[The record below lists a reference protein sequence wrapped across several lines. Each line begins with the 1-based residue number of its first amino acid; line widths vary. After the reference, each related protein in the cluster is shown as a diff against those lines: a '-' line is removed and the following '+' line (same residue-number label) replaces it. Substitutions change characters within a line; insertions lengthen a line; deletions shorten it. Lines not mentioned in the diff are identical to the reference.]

1 MIHLKDKQG
10 KHKLP
15 ILKSRL
21 FWAGV
26 GVKLA
31 LSILFASDYL
41 RELFAPFGNYFI
53 SSGFANPYD
62 YFAQNGTGT
71 EFPYPPLMLWLFSS
85 FRAMF
90 WVLFP
95 GGIDGFSFI
104 DSLLYR
110 LPLFIADIS
119 ILFVLMR
126 WLKTRTRQVLIWY
139 WLSPVLIY
147 INYFHGQLDVI
158 PMAFLIGSL
167 YFLFK
172 NKQEYSFFILGLAIA
187 CKTNMVL
194 VLPFYFIYLWRIPS
208 VDFKKIISV
217 ISILFV
223 TVLLLNLPYINSKAY
238 INMVYNNP
246 VQQQVFD
253 LYYQFNSSLRI
264 YFIPAVY
271 FVLILWYLSFKFVN
285 RDQLILFLAFT
296 FLALTLMIAPMQ
308 GWYFWIMPLLIY
320 FVIKHGKREQMVLV
334 ILSVLYFIYF
344 GFIQQSDYLNSF
356 NFPSLDSSYLVYNG
370 TLLNIAF
377 TLLQTTLLIMA
388 YLLFK
393 NGISSNIQAK
403 FLSQPYMIG
412 IGGDSGA
419 GKSTLTNALS
429 SVFEKQNTTIIRGDD
444 MHKWERGNEN
454 WKKFTHLDP
463 RANHLHQDLDQAKS
477 LKTGQTIK
485 RSFYDHNTGK
495 FTIPTFL
502 KPNKLILFEGL
513 HSFYL
518 QNQLDVYDLKIFM
531 QPQENL
537 RVWWKVKRD
546 VAKRGYSPEQVLE
559 QLKTREQDSEKYIK
573 NQALHADIVASFYSL
588 NEINPLDLE
597 TEPQIGLKLRFTNGV
612 GLDQIIDKLNMTG
625 SLKVDHEFDNAH
637 QYLSLYGTITGNE
650 IELIAYQLIPQ
661 LEEIG
666 VYNPQWKADYEGLLQ
681 LLTVY
686 FVFEKMKS

>member
-1 MIHLKDKQG
+1 MILLKDKHG
-10 KHKLP
+10 NHKLP
-15 ILKSRL
+15 IFKSRL

-53 SSGFANPYD
+53 SSGFANPYE

-95 GGIDGFSFI
+95 SGVDGFSFI

-223 TVLLLNLPYINSKAY
+223 IVLLLNLPYINSEAY

-271 FVLILWYLSFKFVN
+271 FVLVLWYLSFKFVN

-334 ILSVLYFIYF
+334 ILSILYFIYF

-356 NFPSLDSSYLVYNG
+356 NFATVDSSYWVYNG

-412 IGGDSGA
+412 IGGDSAA

-429 SVFEKQNTTIIRGDD
+429 SVFEQQNTTIIRGDD

-477 LKTGQTIK
+477 LKTGQTVK

-573 NQALHADIVASFYSL
+573 NQALHSDIVASFYSL

-612 GLDQIIDKLNMTG
+612 GLDQIIDKLNMAG

-637 QYLSLYGTITGNE
+637 QYLSLYGTITDNE

-686 FVFEKMKS
+686 FVFEKMK